1 MQDRLFDMGYEVFAQ
16 RRELHYSLAYAIAD
30 GLCRCAQKRVL
41 CDFSNN
47 AACYTGSELLSAS
60 ILLSRELRRLVGN
73 SGRVGVVIPPS
84 YLANVCNY
92 ACVFAGLTPVNLNFT
107 LGKSA
112 AQSCFKT
119 AGIRYVLSS
128 ADIAA
133 KISKAN
139 PNFPWAENFI
149 DAAQFLASAP
159 RSDFDAVA
167 DSASRGSD
175 FFVEKYGIEKTSDP
189 LAEGTL
195 IFTSGSEGDPKA
207 AVLTQRNIIANCLQS
222 HVSKL
227 FDDESDIMLGNLPV
241 FYRFGLIFEV
251 WYLAIFGL
259 EIVMQNSPLDIKNN
273 IRAIRERKATAI
285 IATPTFLRAY
295 MKHASAEDL
304 SSLRKVIAG
313 AEKTPAAFEELW
325 NKKFGRSYCEGYGL
339 TEASPIVGVN
349 LPNADY
355 GYFSTGTR
363 KGSIGKLYVG
373 MQARILSPE
382 TLTPM
387 PFGERGLLALRGPN
401 VFAGYLNN
409 PSATAKALH
418 GDWLVTGD
426 LSRID
431 SEGFIFIEGRLSR
444 FSKIG
449 GEMVPH
455 TTVEAV
461 LNAELGFA
469 GSDVPK
475 IAISSRIDEGKGE
488 ALVLLSTVELSLAAA
503 KDALRRAGISNLWHP
518 KYMVL
523 VDEIPHL
530 ASGKLDLKKM
540 AELAK

>member
-1 MQDRLFDMGYEVFAQ
+1 
-16 RRELHYSLAYAIAD
+16 
-30 GLCRCAQKRVL
+30 
-41 CDFSNN
+41 
-47 AACYTGSELLSAS
+47 
-60 ILLSRELRRLVGN
+60 
-73 SGRVGVVIPPS
+73 
-84 YLANVCNY
+84 
-92 ACVFAGLTPVNLNFT
+92 
-107 LGKSA
+107 
-112 AQSCFKT
+112 
-119 AGIRYVLSS
+119 
-128 ADIAA
+128 
-133 KISKAN
+133 
-139 PNFPWAENFI
+139 
-149 DAAQFLASAP
+149 
-159 RSDFDAVA
+159 
-167 DSASRGSD
+167 
-175 FFVEKYGIEKTSDP
+175 
-189 LAEGTL
+189 
-195 IFTSGSEGDPKA
+195 
-207 AVLTQRNIIANCLQS
+207 
-222 HVSKL
+222 
-227 FDDESDIMLGNLPV
+227 MLGNLPV
-241 FYRFGLIFEV
+241 FHSFGLLFEV